1 MTVGNRRLSAAIVV
15 AILGSAAAASV
26 GVSRS
31 PADAAAGDAVVPG
44 AIQVAA
50 TFENIGVYW
59 PIGGDAD
66 RNASMTIRYRAS
78 GEVTWRDGA
87 PAMKAEP
94 TTIVDGAPLGLH
106 HLAASALLLQPGTAY
121 DVQATITDP
130 DGGGLTSP
138 VTTVATRVEP
148 QANPAGRVRL
158 VVPGGGGGDG
168 SASNP
173 FQGLP
178 AAAAAAVAGDIFQ
191 IAAGRYTP
199 FSVTASGTPSSPI
212 VFRGAAGGG
221 TIVDGANT
229 DRGVVT
235 IGSIATGGAHV
246 ILEGLVIENGHWGID
261 ADSTHDITVRAN
273 VIRDVDFGI
282 VNRRE
287 NGVEHNQTIVDN
299 QITGRTVWPQG
310 DVIPE
315 EQGTELRGDGN
326 VVAYNRIDHF
336 ADCISI
342 QPRSGPSNGNDVVG
356 NDASYC
362 VDDGIQVDYNI
373 ANVRVWRNRVTN
385 ARMGVSVQPIRG
397 GPAYIFR
404 NEFVNLQS
412 NPVKMNN
419 NPSGFVVVNNTSI
432 KHDAGLYDP
441 AETWRNALF
450 RNNLMLGTGY
460 AFEFTTV
467 ADEGFRDFDF
477 DAWGTTRAG
486 TSGDPWFKWDNTRYA
501 DLAALQTIGVEAHGV
516 SASFAHLANASLS
529 AGWDS
534 PIAPGSRD
542 LQLVAGAPE
551 VDAGTVVPGMSDGFV
566 GTRPDMGAYEQGQTT
581 PSYGP
586 RAGIAVLPPAGAPA
600 RFVAFGPVRQ
610 LDTRSGDQG
619 GRHPGGRATRV
630 YTLPDVPPQ
639 ATAVTLNVTAVN
651 PRAGG
656 FLSVFPC
663 AGGAPAT
670 SSLNYQTDRD
680 AVPNQVTVA
689 VAGSQVC
696 MLSQEATDLVVDL
709 AGWWLPSGAAE
720 LVPAQRRVW
729 DTRVQS
735 GGATGS
741 VLTLDLASLST
752 ALGDVS
758 GVAVNLTA
766 TDAAGPGFL
775 TAYDC
780 EGGRPL
786 ASNVNYSPGITTA
799 NLATVALRSTARRL
813 CVFVSNRTNVVV
825 DLTGWWVAGSGA
837 RALVTMAVP
846 DRRLDTRVA
855 GGLTGRLAPGRVV
868 QVHAPSPRTLFA
880 NVTAD
885 AAAGPGFIAVFPCAG
900 GWPGTST
907 VNYRASVPVADAALV
922 DATSG
927 VCAVSNQA
935 VDLILDVFGE
945 ST

>member
-1 MTVGNRRLSAAIVV
+1 MTVGNRRLSAAVIVV

-66 RNASMTIRYRAS
+66 RNASMTLRYRAS

-158 VVPGGGGGDG
+158 VVPGGGGGEG

-191 IAAGRYTP
+191 IAAGRYGP
-199 FSVTASGTPSSPI
+199 FSVTANGTASSPI

-501 DLAALQTIGVEAHGV
+501 NLAALQTIGVEAHGV
-516 SASFAHLANASLS
+516 AASFAHLANASLS
-529 AGWDS
+529 AGWDA
-534 PIAPGSRD
+534 PVAPGSRD
-542 LQLVAGAPE
+542 LQLVA
-551 VDAGTVVPGMSDGFV
+551 
-566 GTRPDMGAYEQGQTT
+566 
-581 PSYGP
+581 
-586 RAGIAVLPPAGAPA
+586 
-600 RFVAFGPVRQ
+600 
-610 LDTRSGDQG
+610 
-619 GRHPGGRATRV
+619 GGRATRV

-670 SSLNYQTDRD
+670 SSLNYQTDRE

-729 DTRVQS
+729 DTRVQG

-775 TAYDC
+775 TAYDWS
-780 EGGRPL
+780 
-786 ASNVNYSPGITTA
+786 A
-799 NLATVALRSTARRL
+799 
-813 CVFVSNRTNVVV
+813 
-825 DLTGWWVAGSGA
+825 GWW
-837 RALVTMAVP
+837 RC
-846 DRRLDTRVA
+846 R
-855 GGLTGRLAPGRVV
+855 
-868 QVHAPSPRTLFA
+868 
-880 NVTAD
+880 
-885 AAAGPGFIAVFPCAG
+885 AAGRRCPHPF
-900 GWPGTST
+900 SL
-907 VNYRASVPVADAALV
+907 SVADALTAF
-922 DATSG
+922 DE
-927 VCAVSNQA
+927 
-935 VDLILDVFGE
+935 VDLPEHLVEEVGRLDRLEALRVLWGDAYR
-945 ST
+945 